1 MNRSLKDAKLRAV
14 TALPAA
20 AANNSSASI
29 DLGPKPYPTIETI
42 QARIGIPAT
51 TTLVDDKDIT
61 FKIQDSADNS
71 TFADV
76 AALAPFIVGGKTG
89 NGSDAAERV
98 VSLPPSVRRYVRVN
112 AAVEASGGNNTPTSY
127 TFELV
132 F

>member
-1 MNRSLKDAKLRAV
+1 MNRFLKDVKLRAV

-20 AANNSSASI
+20 NANNNSASI

-42 QARIGIPAT
+42 QARIGLPAT
-51 TTLVDDKDIT
+51 TTLVHEKDIT
-61 FKIQDSADNS
+61 FKIQDSADNT

-76 AALAPFIVGGKTG
+76 AALATFVVGGISG
-89 NGSDAAERV
+89 NGNAAAERV
-98 VSLPPSVRRYVRVN
+98 VSLPPTVRRYVRVN
-112 AAVEASGGNNTPTSY
+112 AAVETGGGDNTGTSY